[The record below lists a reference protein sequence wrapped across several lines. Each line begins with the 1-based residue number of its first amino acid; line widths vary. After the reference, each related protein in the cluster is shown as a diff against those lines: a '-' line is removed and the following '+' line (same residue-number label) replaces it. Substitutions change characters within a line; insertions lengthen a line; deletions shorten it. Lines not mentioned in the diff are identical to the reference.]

1 MKDTFDDTFGP
12 DSANFRGYDEAND
25 YDREMEKPENMKW
38 DDEDWK
44 GYQKSFTDLEKE
56 ALNSN
61 LKESELVKQ
70 IGEATLGEEIRRS
83 VDGKAGIQNVRDRGD
98 LSMNIDGAQVGWE
111 GVAFGRQMY

>member
-1 MKDTFDDTFGP
+1 MPGGNAGLEAEEAAQDLPNPRSSMKDTFDDTFGP
-12 DSANFRGYDEAND
+12 DSSNFRGYDEAND

-44 GYQKSFTDLEKE
+44 GYQKSFTELEKE

-70 IGEATLGEEIRRS
+70 IGEATLGEEIRRA
-83 VDGKAGIQNVRDRGD
+83 VDGKAGI
-98 LSMNIDGAQVGWE
+98 
-111 GVAFGRQMY
+111 